1 MKTVELR
8 IEPKRVITLEISKGG
23 GGGPDTSKD
32 TAAAADILDGK
43 TAHARGAQ
51 LTGTMPSRG
60 SDVFYVSSL
69 DRYPILEGYHD
80 GEGYAVI
87 DPAEAER
94 IIPENIK
101 RDIDV
106 LGVIGTYDGEPVT
119 AQEKT
124 VVPINGQQ
132 IIEPDAGYDYLSSV
146 TVRPIPVDL
155 VENEFGGLTIVIG

>member
-8 IEPKRVITLEISKGG
+8 IEPKRVITIEISKGG

-32 TAAAADILDGK
+32 TATAADILDGK
-43 TAHARGAQ
+43 TAHARGVQ
-51 LTGTMPSRG
+51 LTGTMPNRG
-60 SDVFYVSSL
+60 ADVFYVSTL
-69 DRYPILEGYHD
+69 DRCPIIEGYHD

-106 LGVIGTYDGEPVT
+106 LGVIGTYEGEPVT

-124 VVPINGQQ
+124 VTPSNSIQSV
-132 IIEPDAGYDYLSSV
+132 EPDAGYDYLS
-146 TVRPIPVDL
+146 TVKVNPIPVSEE
-155 VENEFGGLTIVIG
+155 ENEYGGTTVIIG